1 MPAYPYERNQIDEKD
16 ERDREAM
23 GMAACFHE
31 EFFALQGRSERF
43 RGVCTECGQL
53 VSI

>member
-1 MPAYPYERNQIDEKD
+1 MPAHPYERNRRDEKY
-16 ERDREAM
+16 ERGGEEM
-23 GMAACFHE
+23 KMTACFHE